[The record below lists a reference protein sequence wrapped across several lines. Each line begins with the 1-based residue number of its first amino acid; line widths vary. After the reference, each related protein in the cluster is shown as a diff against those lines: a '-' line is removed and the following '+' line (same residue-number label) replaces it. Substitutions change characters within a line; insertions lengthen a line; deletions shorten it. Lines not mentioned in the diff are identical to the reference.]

1 MRKIKR
7 IKGVYRS
14 RHGRAKVSRKVS
26 RKIFART
33 GKKTHRKNLR
43 KSLAYGG
50 YSL

>member
-14 RHGRAKVSRKVS
+14 RHGRAKVSRRVS